1 MLNTKKTILF
11 AGIASILAVVLAT
24 TAVLANGTGVPGT
37 VHTDLDLSGSTTL
50 GPVMVNEETPAS
62 AASLGVTI
70 AGVNQVSSGAGIND
84 LNTFTNNGG
93 GSFTW
98 NPSGATN
105 PCDIAM
111 ASRALK
117 TSGTTGGTSY
127 TESQI
132 DVQTPV
138 ADDAVI
144 MIVNNANTPSVV
156 TSLTKQ
162 QIRGIYEDVYALS
175 SNSGDSA
182 GGTNEYWDAAAVT
195 INSTGLKGDDGV
207 NYDQNEYFP
216 ALPGYGVTGAHV
228 QIVVYARNM
237 ESGTRGF
244 LGDTNTH
251 GGAAFAVST
260 SEPTSVTGTYP
271 NANYYPLE
279 QAFINSEDPSETYDA
294 SPYREASATNMQAA
308 VNGATTA
315 AIGYVGIGY
324 DYNATTAPNLRDLTV
339 EDDQNLA
346 SGSWSVAP
354 YNPVPVDSNA
364 YSATVNS
371 NINVYSYH
379 YHLSRYLYLDVY
391 APNSADTGITPMTDP
406 NHANEEKL
414 ITWMTT
420 LDSTGQDT
428 VVTSNELRLVP
439 DQDIND
445 VGQVNYIDLTQLGID
460 YGQTDPSKYGP
471 THLRADINR
480 GGVVNYLD
488 LTDLGLWYGEVTQ
501 TLP

>member
-1 MLNTKKTILF
+1 MFNAKKTILF

-24 TAVLANGTGVPGT
+24 TAVFALGTPGT
-37 VHTDLDLSGSTTL
+37 VHTDLILSGSTTL
-50 GPVMVNEETPAS
+50 GPVMANEVTPA
-62 AASLGVTI
+62 AAAGIGVTI
-70 AGVNQVSSGAGIND
+70 AQVNQVSSGTGIND

-98 NPSGATN
+98 NPQ
-105 PCDIAM
+105 CDIAM

-117 TSGTTGGTSY
+117 TSGTSGGTSY
-127 TESQI
+127 AENAI

-138 ADDAVI
+138 AVDAVI
-144 MIVNNANTPSVV
+144 MIVNNNNTPACV

-195 INSTGLKGDDGV
+195 INSTGIKGDDGLS
-207 NYDQNEYFP
+207 YDQNEYFP
-216 ALPGYGVTGAHV
+216 ALPGYNVSGAHV

-244 LGDTNTH
+244 LGDTNAH
-251 GGAAFAVST
+251 GGCAFAVST
-260 SEPTSVTGTYP
+260 SEPTTLTNAYP

-279 QAFINSEDPSETYDA
+279 QQFINSEDPGENNDS
-294 SPYREASATNMQAA
+294 SPYRESSATNVQTAI
-308 VNGATTA
+308 NNATTA

-324 DYNATTAPNLRDLTV
+324 DYNATTAPNIRDLTV
-339 EDDQNLA
+339 EDDQTLT
-346 SGSWSVAP
+346 SGSWVVFPSF
-354 YNPVPVDSNA
+354 NPVPVDTTA
-364 YSATVNS
+364 YSGVVNGS
-371 NINVYSYH
+371 INVYSYH

-391 APNSADTGITPMTDP
+391 APNAGDTGLSPTTDP

-414 ITWMTT
+414 IQWMTT
-420 LDSTGQDT
+420 PDSTGQDT
-428 VVTSNELRLVP
+428 VVTSSELRLVP
-439 DQDIND
+439 DADINGD
-445 VGQVNYIDLTQLGID
+445 GTVNYLDLTQLGIN
-460 YGQTDPSKYGP
+460 YGVADPSDFG
-471 THLRADINR
+471 TSHVRTDINR
-480 GGVVNYLD
+480 DGVTNYLD
-488 LTDLGLWYGEVTQ
+488 LTTLGIWYGETTQ

>member
-1 MLNTKKTILF
+1 
-11 AGIASILAVVLAT
+11 
-24 TAVLANGTGVPGT
+24 
-37 VHTDLDLSGSTTL
+37 
-50 GPVMVNEETPAS
+50 
-62 AASLGVTI
+62 
-70 AGVNQVSSGAGIND
+70 
-84 LNTFTNNGG
+84 
-93 GSFTW
+93 
-98 NPSGATN
+98 
-105 PCDIAM
+105 
-111 ASRALK
+111 
-117 TSGTTGGTSY
+117 
-127 TESQI
+127 
-132 DVQTPV
+132 
-138 ADDAVI
+138 
-144 MIVNNANTPSVV
+144 
-156 TSLTKQ
+156 
-162 QIRGIYEDVYALS
+162 
-175 SNSGDSA
+175 
-182 GGTNEYWDAAAVT
+182 
-195 INSTGLKGDDGV
+195 
-207 NYDQNEYFP
+207 
-216 ALPGYGVTGAHV
+216 
-228 QIVVYARNM
+228 
-237 ESGTRGF
+237 
-244 LGDTNTH
+244 
-251 GGAAFAVST
+251 VST

-339 EDDQNLA
+339 EDDQTLA